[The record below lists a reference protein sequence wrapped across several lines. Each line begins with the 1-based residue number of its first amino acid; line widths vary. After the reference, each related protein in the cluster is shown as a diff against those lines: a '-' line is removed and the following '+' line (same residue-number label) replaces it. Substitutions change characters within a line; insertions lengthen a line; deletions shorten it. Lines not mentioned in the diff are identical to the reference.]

1 MKKRILSW
9 VLMLSMLMAF
19 VPCVVQAQTN
29 IKLGDYVQMGTYY
42 DEPILWRC
50 VDIDENGPLMLA
62 DKIICLKAFDAK
74 TSENSTTGSHS
85 RRKYYESYGSN
96 YWADSNIRSW
106 LNSTAAAG
114 EVEWLCGN
122 PPSESYVQEGYN
134 DYADEAGFLTNFTQS
149 ERNTMKEVRQKSILS
164 YPEIDAGMATT
175 GTEKHVW
182 GMRITSVVAN
192 YDSAYAEY
200 VTDKM
205 FLLDVKQVNAVYNNG
220 SVLGDDYY
228 IGEPTAQC
236 VKHSELIH
244 SSLSTGKKWDYWLRS
259 PVSPDYS
266 VYRVNSTGSL
276 YHTAD
281 AYHGGSGVRP
291 AFYLAD
297 NTSFTYGDG
306 TENNP
311 YTVDGDSSSSDI
323 KLAITPSEWAANA
336 INQAIELGLIPKE
349 LQSDWQTPITRL
361 DFCKLAYT
369 LYTKLRNGA
378 VVMSADNK
386 FNDIGNLSED
396 DNYMIG
402 TVAGLGIVSGYE
414 DGTFRPYNEITRQEA
429 ATMLMRTAKA
439 LDTDG
444 LIVNLEII
452 ADFVDC
458 TDTADWAMEGI
469 KYCYSSGIM
478 SGVDEQHEVFGNPK
492 VTFDPYGTYTR
503 EQAMVTF
510 YRLYDKLTPIESY
523 SHGTGVATQT
533 GYAATINQYMEA
545 IEDYQT
551 ALEDTVSI
559 EKKEQELK
567 QTMKAAMK
575 EHWQLT
581 PNNNVPDA
589 VYEALYMFT
598 SELDDFKVISKNYN
612 WSKSKDVITGS
623 LELTATTLSNI
634 GNGKYKYLVDGTVI
648 TIDATT
654 VGKNGFGTVEWD
666 NNNVVLSSNPKE
678 VLDTFKSLITQSL
691 DLIKDIYSDEFK
703 DIAQKLTG
711 FKSVDDFLQK
721 KLSAALNRKAIK
733 LGLGDINKIAGNIK
747 NIYDLSVSIQNSENA
762 EDLLKQMKKLSEIDL
777 NKDETITNLAVKEAF
792 DNLEA
797 AKEKLIKEAEVYVYG
812 TEISE

>member
-62 DKIICLKAFDAK
+62 DKIICLKPFDAG

-85 RRKYYESYGSN
+85 RNSNRVNNGSN

-122 PPSESYVQEGYN
+122 PPSESYVWNGYN
-134 DYADEAGFLTNFTQS
+134 DYANEAGFLTNFTQS
-149 ERNTMKEVRQKSILS
+149 ERNSMKEVSQKSILS
-164 YPEIDAGMATT
+164 YPEINAGMAAT
-175 GTEKHVW
+175 GTEKLTCNS
-182 GMRITSVVAN
+182 RISISNVIAN

-205 FLLDVKQVNAVYNNG
+205 FLLDVKQINEVCNNG
-220 SVLGDDYY
+220 SVLGGGYY
-228 IGEPTAQC
+228 IGKLSEEA
-236 VKHSELIH
+236 VKNAEYVSD
-244 SSLSTGKKWDYWLRS
+244 DYIGFQWYSWLRS
-259 PVSPDYS
+259 PSSDNCSSVCYVDSPGGFRD
-266 VYRVNSTGSL
+266 T
-276 YHTAD
+276 TAYD
-281 AYHGGSGVRP
+281 GRNGVRP

-311 YTVDGDSSSSDI
+311 YTVDDSSSDI
-323 KLAITPSEWAANA
+323 KLSGTPSEWAANA

-551 ALEDTVSI
+551 ALKDTVSI

-598 SELDDFKVISKNYN
+598 SELPDFKVISKNYN

-666 NNNVVLSSNPKE
+666 NNNVVLSTNPKE
-678 VLDTFKSLITQSL
+678 VLNTFKSLITQSL
-691 DLIKDIYSDEFK
+691 DLVKDIYTDEFK
-703 DIAQKLTG
+703 DVAESLTG
-711 FKSVDDFLQK
+711 FKSVDDFLQT

-777 NKDETITNLAVKEAF
+777 NKDETITNLAAKEAF

>member
-62 DKIICLKAFDAK
+62 DKIICLKPFDAG

-85 RRKYYESYGSN
+85 RNSNRVNNGSN

-122 PPSESYVQEGYN
+122 PPSESYVWNGYN
-134 DYADEAGFLTNFTQS
+134 DYANEAGFLTNFTQS
-149 ERNTMKEVRQKSILS
+149 ERNSMKEVSQKSILS
-164 YPEIDAGMATT
+164 YPEINAGMAAT
-175 GTEKHVW
+175 GTEKLTCNS
-182 GMRITSVVAN
+182 RISISNVIAN

-205 FLLDVKQVNAVYNNG
+205 FLLDVKQINEVCNNG
-220 SVLGDDYY
+220 SVLGGGYY
-228 IGEPTAQC
+228 IGKLSEEA
-236 VKHSELIH
+236 VKNAEYVSD
-244 SSLSTGKKWDYWLRS
+244 DYIGFQWYSWLRS
-259 PVSPDYS
+259 PSSDNCSSVCYVDSPGGFRD
-266 VYRVNSTGSL
+266 T
-276 YHTAD
+276 TAYD
-281 AYHGGSGVRP
+281 GRNGVRP

-311 YTVDGDSSSSDI
+311 YTVDDSSSDI
-323 KLAITPSEWAANA
+323 KLSGTPSEWAANA

-551 ALEDTVSI
+551 ALKDTVSI

-598 SELDDFKVISKNYN
+598 SELPDFKVISKNYN

-666 NNNVVLSSNPKE
+666 NNNVVLSTNPKE
-678 VLDTFKSLITQSL
+678 VLNTFKSLITQSL
-691 DLIKDIYSDEFK
+691 DLIKDIYTDEFK
-703 DIAQKLTG
+703 DVAESLTG
-711 FKSVDDFLQK
+711 FKSVDDFLQT